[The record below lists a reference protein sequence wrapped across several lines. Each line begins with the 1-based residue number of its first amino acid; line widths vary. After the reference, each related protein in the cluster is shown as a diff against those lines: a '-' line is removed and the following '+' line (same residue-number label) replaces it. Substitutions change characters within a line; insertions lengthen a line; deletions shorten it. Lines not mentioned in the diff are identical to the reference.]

1 MTVPRHFDET
11 SISAQTQPENIQGM
25 ANHTQTGEVNEGFYQ
40 FSILG
45 SPKEGEIS
53 QLCET
58 IQELIEPFGIAIGSG
73 VDRLSAEDC
82 LTRAPKAAFAAL
94 YFGRTNS
101 DLASVGAINALIREN
116 LPIIPVVD
124 DLREFSLNVP
134 PALRAA
140 NGTALGAAG
149 PKLERLAT
157 AVLECLGLL
166 RRQRR
171 VFLSYRRDRG
181 RGGR

>member
-1 MTVPRHFDET
+1 M
-11 SISAQTQPENIQGM
+11 
-25 ANHTQTGEVNEGFYQ
+25 NEGFYQ

-58 IQELIEPFGIAIGSG
+58 IQELIAPFGLAIGSG
-73 VDRLSAEDC
+73 VDLLSAEDC
-82 LTRAPKAAFAAL
+82 LTRAPKSAFTAV
-94 YFGRTNS
+94 YFGRANS
-101 DLASVGAINALIREN
+101 GPTSVEAINALVREN

-124 DLREFSLNVP
+124 DLREFSSNVP

-140 NGTALGAAG
+140 NGMALGAAG

-157 AVLECLGLL
+157 AISSAL
-166 RRQRR
+166 
-171 VFLSYRRDRG
+171 VFSAASAAFF
-181 RGGR
+181 